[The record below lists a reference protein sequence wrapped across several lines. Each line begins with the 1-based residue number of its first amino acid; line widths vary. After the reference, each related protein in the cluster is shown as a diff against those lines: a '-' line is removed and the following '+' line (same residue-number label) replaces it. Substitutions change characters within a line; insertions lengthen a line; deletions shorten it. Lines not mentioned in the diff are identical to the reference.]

1 MNGRSSTA
9 RRLGARAVHI
19 VLVALITAV
28 ALVATPGIAAAQNG
42 NQSVRPTLDCIRK
55 NTDGTYT
62 AVLGYTNTASVRET
76 IPVGTWNKLD
86 PAKANGPLPTVFEPG
101 TKRGVLT
108 VTLTH
113 DQWMGGP
120 NWYLDGAFVFF
131 GWSWTRDNLAT
142 TCPSSTELPEE
153 GNGTGPAIGL
163 AVAGAIGAVLVHRAN
178 RRARA
183 LTAASRSDA

>member
-1 MNGRSSTA
+1 MA

-19 VLVALITAV
+19 ALVALIAAV
-28 ALVATPGIAAAQNG
+28 ALVATPGVAAAQNG
-42 NQSVRPTLDCIRK
+42 NQSVKPTLDCIRK
-55 NTDGTYT
+55 NSNGTYT
-62 AVLGYTNTASVRET
+62 AVLGYNNTGSVRES

-101 TKRGVLT
+101 LKRGVLT

-113 DQWMGGP
+113 DEWMGGP

-131 GWSWTRDNLAT
+131 GWSWTRNDLAT
-142 TCPSSTELPEE
+142 TCPSSTELPAA
-153 GNGTGPAIGL
+153 GNGTGPAIALVAAGL
-163 AVAGAIGAVLVHRAN
+163 VGGVAVHRAN

-183 LTAASRSDA
+183 LAAAGRGDA